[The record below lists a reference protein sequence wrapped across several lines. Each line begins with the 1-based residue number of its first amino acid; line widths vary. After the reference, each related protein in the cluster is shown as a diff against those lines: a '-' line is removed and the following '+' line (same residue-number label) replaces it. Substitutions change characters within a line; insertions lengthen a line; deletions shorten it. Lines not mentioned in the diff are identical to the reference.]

1 MHPLLI
7 LALGIALVL
16 TLIVALRVNAFLA
29 LIISALFVSLCAPLA
44 EGQAMGVKL
53 TRVLEAMGTMA
64 GKIGVL
70 IASAAIVGECM
81 MLSGAAD
88 RIVRFFLKI
97 MGAKRG
103 DVALT
108 ASGYV
113 LSVPVF
119 FDTVFYLMSPL
130 ARSMTRRT
138 GGNYLLFIMAVVAGG
153 AATHN
158 FVPPTPGP
166 LATAAALNVRVDMMI
181 LVGGMVAIPAT
192 IAGLCYAHWL
202 NRVMP
207 IAMRQ
212 PSGEVAEE
220 TQPLE
225 DHELPP
231 LFASFLPIILPVLLI
246 SLDTI
251 AGANAKAVG
260 ATTFWKETAGWT
272 SFFGNPNFALL
283 VAAGVSILIYQFNRK
298 PGSDKVR
305 STIEKGLMAAG
316 VIILI
321 TSAGAAFGDM
331 LKAAGVGPAIEN
343 LFKGEGETLPG
354 VTLLFICFGMCSIF
368 KIAQG
373 SSTVA
378 MITTASM
385 AAALFKPETLG
396 FHPAYIATAIA
407 SGALCISWMN
417 DSGFWI
423 YTKMSGLTEAEGLKS
438 WSVLLLV
445 LGVVGFIMTLIL
457 SQVLPMAIT
466 AG

>member
-1 MHPLLI
+1 MDPLLI
-7 LALGIALVL
+7 LVLGIVLVL
-16 TLIVALRVNAFLA
+16 TLIVAFRVNAFLA

-44 EGQAMGVKL
+44 QGQAFGVKM
-53 TRVLEAMGTMA
+53 TRVLESMGTMV

-70 IASAAIVGECM
+70 IAAAAIVGECM

-88 RIVRFFLKI
+88 RIVRFFLKL
-97 MGAKRG
+97 MGQKRG

-113 LSVPVF
+113 LSIPVF
-119 FDTVFYLMSPL
+119 FDTVFYLMCPL
-130 ARSMTRRT
+130 ARSMTVRT

-166 LATAAALNVRVDMMI
+166 LATAAALNVRIDMMI

-192 IAGLCYAHWL
+192 IAGLFYAHWL

-207 IAMRQ
+207 IPMRA
-212 PSGEVAEE
+212 PSGEVAEDVK
-220 TQPLE
+220 PLE
-225 DHELPP
+225 DHELPN
-231 LFASFLPIILPVLLI
+231 LVAAFLPIVLPVLLI
-246 SLDTI
+246 SMDTV
-251 AGANAKAVG
+251 AQACAKPAD
-260 ATTFWKETAGWT
+260 ATQFWKDTAGWT
-272 SFFGNPNFALL
+272 SFIGNPNFALL
-283 VAAGVSILIYQFNRK
+283 VAAGLSILVYQFNRK
-298 PGSDKVR
+298 PGSEKVR
-305 STIEKGLMAAG
+305 STIEKGLMSAG

-321 TSAGAAFGDM
+321 TAAGAAFGDM
-331 LKAAGVGPAIEN
+331 LKVAGVGPAIEG
-343 LFKGEGETLPG
+343 LFKGDGEKLG
-354 VTLLFICFGMCSIF
+354 DITLLFICFGMCSIF

-385 AAALFKPETLG
+385 AAALFTPETLS

-438 WSVLLLV
+438 WSVLLAV
-445 LGVVGFIMTLIL
+445 LGVVGFIVTLIL
-457 SQVLPMAIT
+457 SQLLPLV
-466 AG
+466 